1 MVQLMVKFTGRI
13 TFAFI
18 LPVNF
23 NNKIDSKICRKVF
36 ILPIKI

>member
-1 MVQLMVKFTGRI
+1 MIQLMVKFTGSI

-23 NNKIDSKICRKVF
+23 NGKIDSKVCR
-36 ILPIKI
+36 